1 MSKEKSSFR
10 FNFLDL
16 LLVILAVAV
25 LLGGAYYYFGGFGGR
40 SQGEDVTVTYTV
52 EFTNVPS
59 YLLDK
64 PQVGDVVK
72 DSVRLYHIGTIT
84 QVAYEPYLMT
94 LVNEETGELVQAET
108 PGRMNIL
115 LTIQAAGKLKNNQVE
130 IDGFAMSVGVR
141 VNVRSAHYVGSG
153 FCTAMSYK

>member
-1 MSKEKSSFR
+1 MAKEKSAFR

-25 LLGGAYYYFGGFGGR
+25 LLGGAYYYFGGFGGQG
-40 SQGEDVTVTYTV
+40 QGESVTVTYTV

-64 PQVGDVVK
+64 PQVGDPVK
-72 DSVRLYHIGTIT
+72 DSVRLYNIGTIM
-84 QVAYEPYLMT
+84 QVTYEPYLT
-94 LVNEETGELVQAET
+94 PLINEQTGELVYAET

-115 LTIQAAGKLKNNQVE
+115 LTICADGKLKNNRVE
-130 IDGFAMSVGVR
+130 LDGLAMTVGVR